1 MMENFSGSVT
11 IFDFGPVNPG
21 FEDNSSESP
30 GNVLF
35 LGDHNYTLYPFR
47 QESGIG
53 TPIRA
58 PSQLTHT

>member
-11 IFDFGPVNPG
+11 IFDFGPGNPG

-35 LGDHNYTLYPFR
+35 LADHTLYPFR

-53 TPIRA
+53 TPALA